1 MPHGGEKAVMDVLVV
16 GAGQMGRW
24 LGSTLDPIA
33 SITYLDR
40 DEEIAAE
47 AAAMGA
53 ATAVTAGI
61 AVDVVAIAVPISA
74 TSSVLEAY
82 APFAREAIIDV
93 TGQMQ
98 SPLSVMR
105 EVADGLERMSLHPLF
120 APHAAP
126 GRIAAVI
133 DADGPHVRMLCEQ
146 LGEAGNELVE
156 TDPVTHDRS
165 MRTIQGAAHAAIFA
179 YGLAA
184 EEVPPELHTPVSETL
199 EGLLARVTEG
209 DPSVYREIQQRFDGI
224 AALGAAADK
233 MAADPT
239 AIDVLYDPPDRG
251 E

>member
-1 MPHGGEKAVMDVLVV
+1 MDVLVV

-24 LGSTLDPIA
+24 LGSTLGPIA
-33 SITYLDR
+33 SIAYLDR
-40 DEEIAAE
+40 DEETATE
-47 AAAMGA
+47 AAALGDA
-53 ATAVTAGI
+53 RAVTAGM
-61 AVDVVAIAVPISA
+61 AVDVVAIAVPISV
-74 TSSVLEAY
+74 TESVLEAY

-105 EVADGLERMSLHPLF
+105 EVAAGLQRMSLHPLF
-120 APHAAP
+120 APHVAP
-126 GRIAAVI
+126 GRIASVI
-133 DADGPHVRMLCEQ
+133 DADGPCIQLLCEQ
-146 LGEAGNELVE
+146 LEEAGNVLVE

-184 EEVPPELHTPVSETL
+184 EEVPQELHTPVSETL
-199 EGLLARVTEG
+199 EMLLDRVTEG
-209 DPSVYREIQQRFDGI
+209 DPAVYREIQQRFDGI
-224 AALGAAADK
+224 AALGDAADR

-239 AIDVLYDPPDRG
+239 AIDMLYDRPAGG

>member
-1 MPHGGEKAVMDVLVV
+1 MDVLVV

-40 DEEIAAE
+40 DEETAAE
-47 AAAMGA
+47 AAAMGGA
-53 ATAVTAGI
+53 RAVTAGM

-74 TSSVLEAY
+74 TESVLEAY

-98 SPLSVMR
+98 PPLSVMR
-105 EVADGLERMSLHPLF
+105 EVAEGLERMSLHPLF
-120 APHAAP
+120 GPHAAP
-126 GRIAAVI
+126 GRIAMVI
-133 DADGPHVRMLCEQ
+133 DADGPRVQTLCEQ
-146 LGEAGNELVE
+146 LVDVGNELVE

-184 EEVPPELHTPVSETL
+184 EDVPAELHTPVSETL
-199 EGLLARVTEG
+199 EGLLGRVTEG

-224 AALGAAADK
+224 AVLGAAVDQ
-233 MAADPT
+233 MAADHT
-239 AIDVLYDPPDRG
+239 AIDVLYDQAERG